1 MVGHD
6 FALTFP
12 FAPGTHG
19 NTNELGWQ
27 AGWQIVPKVHPL
39 HDSPFPLSSAPVSAK
54 LVVGSPQ
61 VVIRSRTEVTG
72 SHGAAS
78 VCGAASMSMSCG

>member
-1 MVGHD
+1 MGREGKQHRPHLTGENCRLTKARTDFESEGGRSMVGHD

-27 AGWQIVPKVHPL
+27 AGWQTSPRIIL
-39 HDSPFPLSSAPVSAK
+39 CLIRPFPCRRRRCRP
-54 LVVGSPQ
+54 
-61 VVIRSRTEVTG
+61 I
-72 SHGAAS
+72 
-78 VCGAASMSMSCG
+78 